1 MINLDDNNLTREI
14 PSSVGSLYNSQSLH
28 LGNNNL
34 SGEMHLSLPN
44 CTMLRVI
51 DLGLNKFVVRIPTWV
66 GADLSNLMIL
76 GLHGNKINGIMM
88 PNEIFRLA
96 KLQILDVA
104 HNNLSRSIP
113 RCFNN
118 FTAVVTKPDSGD
130 VIAYSMFANFL
141 ENAFVVTRGRED
153 QYGTILQLVASLDL
167 SNNNLSGE
175 FPEELTNLQRLL
187 SLIVSGNHRR
197 GKIPEKIGNLTWVQ
211 SLDLSSNQ
219 MTGKIPPNI
228 SELSFLSHFNVSH
241 NNLSGEIPLSTQL
254 QSLDPSSCIGNQLC
268 GPPLPRDEEQIITS
282 HLRLLKMKKD
292 KKKVTEMMMMSTGSV
307 WA

>member
-1 MINLDDNNLTREI
+1 MWLKSQSNFIVMDLSDTGISDVIPNWFWNLSTRISYLNLSHSQLHRKVPNMHLFTPLSVIYLGSNKFEGPWPRISSNVRELDGDISLFLCHPIGIQNTLNLLHLGENLLSGHIPDCWNHLPSLRVINLDDNNLTREI
-14 PSSVGSLYNSQSLH
+14 PSSVGSLYNSESLH

-130 VIAYSMFANFL
+130 VITYSMFANFL
-141 ENAFVVTRGRED
+141 ENAFVVTRGKED
-153 QYGTILQLVASLDL
+153 QYGTILQLVKA
-167 SNNNLSGE
+167 
-175 FPEELTNLQRLL
+175 
-187 SLIVSGNHRR
+187 
-197 GKIPEKIGNLTWVQ
+197 
-211 SLDLSSNQ
+211 
-219 MTGKIPPNI
+219 
-228 SELSFLSHFNVSH
+228 
-241 NNLSGEIPLSTQL
+241 
-254 QSLDPSSCIGNQLC
+254 
-268 GPPLPRDEEQIITS
+268 
-282 HLRLLKMKKD
+282 
-292 KKKVTEMMMMSTGSV
+292 
-307 WA
+307 